1 VEFHQLLHNCPV
13 HPTRSDLWGDGNL
26 GSEENIHSLIKM
38 PQMRNKHPISKAYLP
53 FCELGEQK
61 FDSNKKP

>member
-1 VEFHQLLHNCPV
+1 MATWDQKRTF
-13 HPTRSDLWGDGNL
+13 
-26 GSEENIHSLIKM
+26 SLIKM